1 MTNGIKRSRRA
12 IVRADSRC
20 PAEPA
25 CHSVRS
31 YDDWG
36 MFLTSPWGTS
46 EPRGCLDRPENSFF
60 HFSDKQPKRR
70 IAPYALLD
78 GPTGVNNGAV
88 ITAEMSSD
96 RLEWCA
102 SNLSA
107 QKHCQLPGERNALL
121 ARPGLEP
128 VRAQVEVAGDMIADR
143 RKPGCN
149 ANPSQ
154 CRQYRA
160 SNAYQRW
167 RYAGRHF
174 SNPS

>member
-1 MTNGIKRSRRA
+1 MTNGIKQRRRA
-12 IVRADSRC
+12 IVRVNNRYA
-20 PAEPA
+20 AEPA

-78 GPTGVNNGAV
+78 GPTGVNNSAV

-107 QKHCQLPGERNALL
+107 QKHCKLPRE
-121 ARPGLEP
+121 
-128 VRAQVEVAGDMIADR
+128 
-143 RKPGCN
+143 
-149 ANPSQ
+149 
-154 CRQYRA
+154 
-160 SNAYQRW
+160 
-167 RYAGRHF
+167 
-174 SNPS
+174 SNPLLT

>member
-1 MTNGIKRSRRA
+1 MTNGIKGSRRA
-12 IVRADSRC
+12 IVRADSHC

-36 MFLTSPWGTS
+36 GFLTSPWGTS

-70 IAPYALLD
+70 IAPYASLD
-78 GPTGVNNGAV
+78 DPVRVNNGAV

-107 QKHCQLPGERNALL
+107 QKHCELPRE
-121 ARPGLEP
+121 
-128 VRAQVEVAGDMIADR
+128 
-143 RKPGCN
+143 
-149 ANPSQ
+149 
-154 CRQYRA
+154 
-160 SNAYQRW
+160 
-167 RYAGRHF
+167 
-174 SNPS
+174 SNPLLT